1 MMKAYFLEVF
11 MHSGTK
17 RRTQLNQLEWFVV
30 QQLCRR
36 KRNGVCGWIL
46 WKMGKCM
53 DRMMAT
59 LWWWWWSGRSEEIIY
74 TYFFFSRFFYSGSRC
89 ESLADWLTW
98 FVLLLFC
105 SEREK
110 EEEAEIEYKFKPN
123 PNFGQCGKSLT
134 KKKKDKNAKS
144 KRWCSTEYAKYR
156 GEKWYDDHDDSI
168 VCLLAG
174 GVIHAINNMCTIT
187 LCINVYLNFSF
198 RFFTI

>member
-1 MMKAYFLEVF
+1 MLCSSYAEGEGTVF
-11 MHSGTK
+11 ADEYYGK
-17 RRTQLNQLEWFVV
+17 WVNAWIEWWQRCGDYDDQDDQRRSFIPIFSLAV
-30 QQLCRR
+30 
-36 KRNGVCGWIL
+36 
-46 WKMGKCM
+46 
-53 DRMMAT
+53 
-59 LWWWWWSGRSEEIIY
+59 
-74 TYFFFSRFFYSGSRC
+74 FFDFGSRC

-144 KRWCSTEYAKYR
+144 KRWCSTEYANT
-156 GEKWYDDHDDSI
+156 EKWYDDHDDSI
-168 VCLLAG
+168 VSLLAG